1 MISVIEVYNT
11 VRDLCNKDQKG
22 FVTPSVFNSFAEV
35 AQQNIFSE
43 MFKELVSSKQLRIRN
58 VDSAGKDSIY
68 RGVQDDLSNFVEQD
82 AVDSNALGGTFADS
96 NVFRRPEN
104 TARIISIV
112 VNNTERTPVELV
124 FESDKITHILSSN
137 LSAPTASY
145 PVALVSR
152 SIEVFP
158 TDVDSIVVNYYRQ
171 PASIYITNVGDFQSG
186 DVDRTSGP
194 RLVATASTAQSAD
207 FANSGFVV
215 PDVSACRNFELPEHY
230 KNEIISEI
238 AKMIGVR
245 LRDEFISTY
254 GIGQTTNE

>member
-1 MISVIEVYNT
+1 
-11 VRDLCNKDQKG
+11 
-22 FVTPSVFNSFAEV
+22 V

-43 MFKELVSSKQLRIRN
+43 MFKELVAAKQLRRSN
-58 VDSAGKDSIY
+58 FDSEGKDSMY

-82 AVDSNALGGTFADS
+82 VVDSNTLGGTFADS

-124 FESDKITHILSSN
+124 FESDKITHILNSN

-152 SIEVFP
+152 LIEVFP

-171 PASIYITNVGDFQSG
+171 PASIFVTNVGDFQSG

-194 RLVATASTAQSAD
+194 RLVAAASTAQSVD
-207 FANSGFVV
+207 FANSGFVI

-238 AKMIGVR
+238 AKMIGIR
-245 LRDEFISTY
+245 LRDQFITNF
-254 GIGQTTNE
+254 GVGQTTNE